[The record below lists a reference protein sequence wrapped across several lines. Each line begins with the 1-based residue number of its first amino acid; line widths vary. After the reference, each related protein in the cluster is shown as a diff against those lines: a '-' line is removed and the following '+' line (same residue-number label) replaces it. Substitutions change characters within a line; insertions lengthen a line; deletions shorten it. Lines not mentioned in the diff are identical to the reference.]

1 MEWATPV
8 DHRLGYSEFL
18 QEWPRANKNEDG
30 LLQGLTVRLALWPHS
45 FWSVF
50 GTCYNRHITKPTMN
64 ENVVVYPEDI
74 NNRSQFNE

>member
-18 QEWPRANKNEDG
+18 QERHRAYKENEDG

-50 GTCYNRHITKPTMN
+50 GTGVAAPVSYL
-64 ENVVVYPEDI
+64 
-74 NNRSQFNE
+74 

>member
-18 QEWPRANKNEDG
+18 QERPRAYEENEDG
-30 LLQGLTVRLALWPHS
+30 LLHGLTVRLALWPHS

-50 GTCYNRHITKPTMN
+50 GTGAAAPASYL
-64 ENVVVYPEDI
+64 
-74 NNRSQFNE
+74 